1 MIRLTI
7 EQEEVL
13 SKIAVEDRAVLADMI
28 RNTEVE
34 RTWDRC
40 GDESFCGE
48 NATET
53 LNNIASI
60 IENFDPESI
69 DY

>member
-1 MIRLTI
+1 
-7 EQEEVL
+7 
-13 SKIAVEDRAVLADMI
+13 MI